1 MGGAGPGKEVRTRK
15 RCSSTKLQFTVE
27 QCGAVWSSVA
37 QCGAVWRVAS
47 NNSDRAAQGKAVQC
61 SLDHILQNSLA
72 QCGGL
77 LGCIKLQGIRR
88 WRRAGSEAS
97 NAWALGGTQ

>member
-27 QCGAVWSSVA
+27 

-97 NAWALGGTQ
+97 KRCTAS

>member
-15 RCSSTKLQFTVE
+15 RCSSTKLQCSVA
-27 QCGAVWSSVA
+27 QCGTVWSSVA
-37 QCGAVWRVAS
+37 QCGAVWWVAS

-97 NAWALGGTQ
+97 KRCTAS